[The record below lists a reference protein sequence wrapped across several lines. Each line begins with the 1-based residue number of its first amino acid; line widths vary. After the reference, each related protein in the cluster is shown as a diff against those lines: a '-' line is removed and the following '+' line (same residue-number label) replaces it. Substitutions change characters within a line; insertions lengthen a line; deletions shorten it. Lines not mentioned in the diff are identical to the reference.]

1 MKYITF
7 NSGCAYAGLANL
19 LEVRGV
25 DTTDRQIALDM
36 GLPYLFAR
44 EGEHFLSGPML
55 QSAAWFA
62 LYLQPLGL
70 RLKEVAISREN
81 LSTYLQA
88 SDPCMLGLLV
98 APQNK
103 HAVIFTGMEDG
114 RFSFLNNRWEQSD
127 EPDTLTFG
135 CCELSERVDETV
147 MVAALEPVVA
157 ETVDR
162 RHLLEQSLTVLEEL
176 LTEIRLFCTVEQS
189 PEAQFSA
196 LNRLFRPLLLDGIT
210 MLELIG
216 KNDLAF
222 RLKELQSQLLT
233 AMRGRQPCVLSEHL
247 DLDALDKAAVD
258 YAGLIRKELET

>member
-19 LEVRGV
+19 LETQGV

-44 EGEHFLSGPML
+44 DGEAFISGPML

-70 RLKEVAISREN
+70 RLKEVAVRREN
-81 LSTYLQA
+81 LLAYLQE

-98 APQNK
+98 SPQNK
-103 HAVIFTGMEDG
+103 HAVLFTGMEDD
-114 RFSFLNNRWEQSD
+114 RFCFLNNRWEHTD
-127 EPDTLTFG
+127 EPDTLFIG
-135 CCELSERVDETV
+135 PCELSERVDETV
-147 MVAALEPVVA
+147 MVAWLEPVVA
-157 ETVDR
+157 EPVDR
-162 RHLLEQSLTVLEEL
+162 RPLLERSLTVLQEL
-176 LTEIRLFCTVEQS
+176 LVELHRFCAAEQT
-189 PEAQFSA
+189 PEAQLSA

-216 KNDLAF
+216 QADLAQ
-222 RLKELQSQLLT
+222 RLKDIQTQLLMALKARKT
-233 AMRGRQPCVLSEHL
+233 CVLAEYL
-247 DLDALDKAAVD
+247 DMDALDKAGED
-258 YAGLIRKELET
+258 YAVLIRKEMAE